1 MRFEVDACKE
11 ETAQIV
17 PAPALRQPGDMLAD
31 ALSSLSLTS
40 STSPP
45 IRPIQSRDGLDVIR
59 GGHDV
64 PQGSL
69 IKIKTRSN
77 SSSGG
82 FPGAPQYL
90 QLMFGQT
97 PALYVGI
104 HQNGRFT
111 TIRECQLDE
120 MESSFSAKVQPGLK
134 KLSRL
139 LEEIRDIALERG
151 RGAQLSLVYQKKV
164 SPDLQVMERS
174 RGKSLLPDNVLR
186 RFAA

>member
-1 MRFEVDACKE
+1 M
-11 ETAQIV
+11 
-17 PAPALRQPGDMLAD
+17 
-31 ALSSLSLTS
+31 
-40 STSPP
+40 
-45 IRPIQSRDGLDVIR
+45 
-59 GGHDV
+59 

-104 HQNGRFT
+104 HQNGTFT

-120 MESSFSAKVQPGLK
+120 MESSFAAKVQPGLK